1 MSYFWLTFS
10 DKMSLYPLECD
21 EAVMSQKKHGTTEFP
36 VQKVYNT
43 TPPPYKRTGDH
54 FFRAGDNF

>member
-21 EAVMSQKKHGTTEFP
+21 ESVMSQKKHGTTEVP

-43 TPPPYKRTGDH
+43 TGGTHNSRP
-54 FFRAGDNF
+54 F